1 MSALLSVNNVSKRF
15 RGLVAVDRLS
25 FEVEQGGIF
34 AVIGP
39 NGAGKTTLFNMIAG
53 AFAPDSGAVIF
64 SGDRI
69 DGLGSDLIC
78 RCGIGRTFQIVRPFP
93 ALSVEDNVIIG
104 ALLHR
109 RQVVAARAHAHAVL
123 RQLDLYDKRAQR
135 ASALTLPDRKRLEMA
150 RALATDPKLLLLDEV
165 MAGLRPT
172 ETDRMV
178 AILKELNRNSGLTIL
193 LIEHV
198 MRAVMALAGQVL
210 VMHHGAA
217 IAQGAP
223 GDVVRERAVIDSY
236 LGTEAIGA

>member
-1 MSALLSVNNVSKRF
+1 MSALLSVGGISKRF
-15 RGLVAVDRLS
+15 RGLVAVDRLT
-25 FEVEQGGIF
+25 FEIPQGGIF

-53 AFAPDSGAVIF
+53 VFVPDNGTITFAGE
-64 SGDRI
+64 RI
-69 DGLGSDLIC
+69 DGLPSDQIC
-78 RCGIGRTFQIVRPFP
+78 RRGIGRTFQIVRPFP
-93 ALSVEDNVIIG
+93 ALTVEDNVIVG

-109 RQVVAARAHAHAVL
+109 RHITDARQHAHAVL
-123 RQLDLYDKRAQR
+123 RRLDLYGKRGQR
-135 ASALTLPDRKRLEMA
+135 ASTLTLPDRKRLEVA

-178 AILKELNRNSGLTIL
+178 AILKELNRDAGVTIL

-198 MRAVMALAGQVL
+198 MRAVMALAAKIL

-217 IAQGAP
+217 IAEGTP
-223 GDVVRERAVIDSY
+223 GQVVHDRAVIDSY
-236 LGTEAIGA
+236 LGAEAIA

>member
-1 MSALLSVNNVSKRF
+1 VSALLKVDAVSKRF

-25 FEVEQGGIF
+25 FDVPEGGIF

-53 AFAPDSGAVIF
+53 VYPFDSGSITFAGE
-64 SGDRI
+64 SI
-69 DGLGSDLIC
+69 DGLTADRIC
-78 RCGIGRTFQIVRPFP
+78 RRGIGRTFQIVRPFP
-93 ALSVEDNVIIG
+93 GLSVEDNVIVG

-109 RQVVAARAHAHAVL
+109 HHVEAARTHAHAVL
-123 RQLDLYDKRAQR
+123 RRLDLYDKRAQR
-135 ASALTLPDRKRLEMA
+135 ASALTLPDRKRLEVA

-172 ETDRMV
+172 ETDRIV
-178 AILKELNRNSGLTIL
+178 AILKELNRESGLTIL

-198 MRAVMALAGQVL
+198 MRAVMALASRILVL
-210 VMHHGAA
+210 HHGAA

-223 GDVVRERAVIDSY
+223 GEVVRDRAVIDSY
-236 LGTEAIGA
+236 LGAEAVS